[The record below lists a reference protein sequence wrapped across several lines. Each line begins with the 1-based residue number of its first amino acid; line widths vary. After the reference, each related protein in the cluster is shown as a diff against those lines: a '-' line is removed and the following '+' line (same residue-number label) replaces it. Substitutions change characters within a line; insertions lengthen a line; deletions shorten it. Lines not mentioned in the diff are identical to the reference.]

1 MKCTRALTFKNLLQ
15 ADARALMKGG
25 TGMRWSR
32 SLLLLNWSLLT
43 LASLHRVWPH
53 DASGQRAGGVSGGWS
68 GEREAEAVRVP
79 VGGAGRKAVVVGGG
93 RGVAAGADKQGKC
106 SKFFGDG
113 AAISARAPSAEA
125 GDPACG
131 MGTGHRAAASSS
143 SASRASSLLAKMPGF
158 SSSALGAHR
167 GGGGEGA
174 GGGVGREGRGGP
186 VGLGLHVSA
195 APGRGGGERES
206 VLSPL
211 SVANPLSVGTQG
223 HGSTRG
229 PGAGVSGGLSVAA
242 KPLPSIPKKKQ
253 PSAVAVTVEKS
264 GGSFAGVGNKQ
275 APNGEIFKNNAQE
288 VFYNSPPAPN

>member
-1 MKCTRALTFKNLLQ
+1 
-15 ADARALMKGG
+15 
-25 TGMRWSR
+25 MRWSR
-32 SLLLLNWSLLT
+32 SLLLLNRPFLT

-53 DASGQRAGGVSGGWS
+53 DDGGPRGGGVGGGWS
-68 GEREAEAVRVP
+68 GEREAEAARVP
-79 VGGAGRKAVVVGGG
+79 VGGAGRKAVVGGGG

-106 SKFFGDG
+106 SKFFADG
-113 AAISARAPSAEA
+113 AAISARAPSADA
-125 GDPACG
+125 GDAVG
-131 MGTGHRAAASSS
+131 IGTGHRAAASSS
-143 SASRASSLLAKMPGF
+143 SASRASSLLANMPGF

-174 GGGVGREGRGGP
+174 GGGVGMAGG
-186 VGLGLHVSA
+186 GGQADLRAGGLHLSA

-211 SVANPLSVGTQG
+211 SVASALSVGTQG
-223 HGSTRG
+223 HASTRG

-264 GGSFAGVGNKQ
+264 GGSSAAVGNKQ
-275 APNGEIFKNNAQE
+275 APNGGIFKNNAKG
-288 VFYNSPPAPN
+288 VFYNSPHPLN